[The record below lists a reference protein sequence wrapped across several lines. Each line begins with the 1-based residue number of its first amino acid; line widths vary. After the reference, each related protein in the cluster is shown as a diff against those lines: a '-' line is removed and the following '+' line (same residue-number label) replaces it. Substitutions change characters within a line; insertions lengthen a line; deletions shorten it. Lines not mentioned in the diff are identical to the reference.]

1 LVKKGVLSVA
11 SIGRSWSVLDRTVA
25 GPDTG
30 LRDLGHRRIVESMA
44 AAQLTPVEGIRR
56 ELQRAVRTYITGQPK
71 AAGNVGLASD
81 GWFGPDSITWLVQSD
96 WSTIIGGVESL
107 LVQTLHPPTMA
118 GVADHSKY
126 KSDPFGRLHRT
137 ADFIGTTTFA
147 SAGEAERMVQ
157 TVRRIH
163 DRVVG
168 ETADGTPYE
177 ANDPHNLAWVH
188 CTEVDG
194 FLRAYRRYGTVPITD
209 DEADTYVSEIARVGE
224 ALGVIDAPRTV
235 DQLDD
240 RLRSYL
246 PELRFDRQAREAVR
260 WLLLPPNKP
269 PAQAAYLLVL
279 SSAINLLPSWAR
291 RRLWLPPRIPV
302 VSNAL
307 VAPAAKTLM
316 GALNWIMEPPPQIA
330 EVRDRRNG

>member
-1 LVKKGVLSVA
+1 MTT
-11 SIGRSWSVLDRTVA
+11 D
-25 GPDTG
+25 
-30 LRDLGHRRIVESMA
+30 
-44 AAQLTPVEGIRR
+44 QLTPVEGIRR

-71 AAGNVGLASD
+71 AAGNVDLAAD

-118 GVADHSKY
+118 GVADHSNY

-137 ADFIGTTTFA
+137 ANFIGTTTFA
-147 SAGEAERMVQ
+147 SADEAEQMVQ
-157 TVRRIH
+157 RVRRIH

-168 ETADGTPYE
+168 ETADGTRYE

-194 FLRAYRRYGTVPITD
+194 FLRSYRRYGTVPITD
-209 DEADTYVSEIARVGE
+209 DEADTYVSEMARVGE
-224 ALGVIDAPRTV
+224 ALGVIAAPRTV
-235 DQLDD
+235 DQLDE

-246 PELRFDRQAREAVR
+246 PELRLDHQAREALR
-260 WLLLPPNKP
+260 WLLFPPNRA

-279 SSAINLLPSWAR
+279 SSAINLLPPWAR

-307 VAPAAKTLM
+307 VAPAARTLM
-316 GALNWIMEPPPQIA
+316 GTLNWIMEPPPQIA
-330 EVRDRRNG
+330 EVRHRRSS